1 MEIKVLGLGHVKS
14 SITEETIR
22 QILLEESLHASV
34 EKVTGCKK
42 IASYGIFLT
51 PSVVI
56 DGEVKCV
63 GRIPST
69 DEIRAWIAQQR

>member
-1 MEIKVLGLGHVKS
+1 MDIKVLGLGHVKS

-22 QILLEESLHASV
+22 LILIEESLQASV
-34 EKVTGCKK
+34 EKVTGSKK

-63 GRIPST
+63 GRIPSIE
-69 DEIRAWIAQQR
+69 EIRAWIKR

>member
-1 MEIKVLGLGHVKS
+1 MKIKVLGLGHVKS

-22 QILLEESLHASV
+22 LILIEESLQASV
-34 EKVTGCKK
+34 EKVTGSKK

-63 GRIPST
+63 GRIPSIE
-69 DEIRAWIAQQR
+69 EIRAWIKR